1 MVWWKRDGKARQPE
15 EPLPEPLPC
24 PVCNGHAEA
33 VIDMYTIGGYAGQ
46 DDFWGCRCS
55 VCGYG
60 FFGATGGPR
69 SEREAISRWEI
80 LVRNTLDVIAEPLE
94 ECPKCHI
101 APEVKQNV
109 VEGQAFLQCPKCLEA
124 VCGDAPRG
132 GQVQVEPPM
141 QTQAGGEAQG
151 GATGQ
156 IAGTSHRRGRGLM
169 NAKDYGHHFS
179 GYRKP
184 EATEPSQG
192 FMSRLVFWIL
202 VFAVCIGWVMT
213 HTGCAHPIENGLAAL
228 MGFGCVPLR
237 LLCLVLS
244 EAGVE

>member
-1 MVWWKRDGKARQPE
+1 M
-15 EPLPEPLPC
+15 
-24 PVCNGHAEA
+24 
-33 VIDMYTIGGYAGQ
+33 
-46 DDFWGCRCS
+46 
-55 VCGYG
+55 
-60 FFGATGGPR
+60 
-69 SEREAISRWEI
+69 
-80 LVRNTLDVIAEPLE
+80 
-94 ECPKCHI
+94 
-101 APEVKQNV
+101 
-109 VEGQAFLQCPKCLEA
+109 
-124 VCGDAPRG
+124 
-132 GQVQVEPPM
+132 
-141 QTQAGGEAQG
+141 
-151 GATGQ
+151 
-156 IAGTSHRRGRGLM
+156 M

-213 HTGCAHPIENGLAAL
+213 HMGCAHPIENGLAAL

>member
-33 VIDMYTIGGYAGQ
+33 VIDMCTIGGYAGQ

-124 VCGDAPRG
+124 VCGDAPVAVKFKWNRRCRRR
-132 GQVQVEPPM
+132 
-141 QTQAGGEAQG
+141 QA
-151 GATGQ
+151 
-156 IAGTSHRRGRGLM
+156 
-169 NAKDYGHHFS
+169 AKL
-179 GYRKP
+179 K
-184 EATEPSQG
+184 
-192 FMSRLVFWIL
+192 
-202 VFAVCIGWVMT
+202 
-213 HTGCAHPIENGLAAL
+213 AARQA
-228 MGFGCVPLR
+228 R
-237 LLCLVLS
+237 LLERVIG
-244 EAGVE
+244 EDVD

>member
-46 DDFWGCRCS
+46 GDFWGCRCS

-141 QTQAGGEAQG
+141 QTPAGGEAQG

-169 NAKDYGHHFS
+169 NAKDYGQHAS
-179 GYRKP
+179 GYRRP
-184 EATEPSQG
+184 ENAEPSRG
-192 FMSRLVFWIL
+192 FMSCLVFWAI

-213 HTGCAHPIENGLAAL
+213 HTGCAHPIGNGLAAL
-228 MGFGCVPLR
+228 MGFGFVPLR

>member
-46 DDFWGCRCS
+46 GDFWGCRCS

-109 VEGQAFLQCPKCLEA
+109 VEGQRSSNARNVSKPFAATPPWRSSSSGTA
-124 VCGDAPRG
+124 NADAG
-132 GQVQVEPPM
+132 
-141 QTQAGGEAQG
+141 
-151 GATGQ
+151 
-156 IAGTSHRRGRGLM
+156 RRR
-169 NAKDYGHHFS
+169 S
-179 GYRKP
+179 
-184 EATEPSQG
+184 
-192 FMSRLVFWIL
+192 SRRRDRPDCWN
-202 VFAVCIGWVMT
+202 
-213 HTGCAHPIENGLAAL
+213 E
-228 MGFGCVPLR
+228 
-237 LLCLVLS
+237 S
-244 EAGVE
+244 

>member
-109 VEGQAFLQCPKCLEA
+109 VEGQAFLQCPKCFEA
-124 VCGDAPRG
+124 VCGDAPLG

-213 HTGCAHPIENGLAAL
+213 HTGCAHPIGNGLAAL
-228 MGFGCVPLR
+228 MGFGLVPLR